1 MTKPLS
7 HPHRKA
13 GKAARLRQR
22 PESFR
27 RLSGLSVEKFD
38 ELLNQL
44 QPLWQEAEHKRLA
57 RPERRRAIGGGRN
70 YDLPLSDRLLLLL
83 MYYRLYVSQ
92 ETLGFWFD
100 MDDSAVSRR
109 IRQLEPLLA
118 QVFKIPEHK
127 IEMSEEEIEQLF
139 FDATEQPIQR
149 PQKKRQQKRYYSGKK
164 KRHTIKHQV
173 ATDHK
178 GRIKAVSVAYPGRVH
193 DKKVYDQE
201 PVQRPPEVP
210 AKGDSGYQ
218 GSDLQTPHKKPKG
231 GSLSEQQKAQNRQH
245 ARERIVVEHG
255 IGRMKVFQIL
265 AQRFRNALSRHT
277 LIFKNVAGLANLRF
291 A

>member
-7 HPHRKA
+7 QPHRKA
-13 GKAARLRQR
+13 GKAARLHQR

-38 ELLNQL
+38 ELLAQL

-70 YDLPLSDRLLLLL
+70 YDLPLNDRLLLLL

-92 ETLGFWFD
+92 ATLGFWFD
-100 MDDSAVSRR
+100 LDDSAVSRR

-118 QVFKIPEHK
+118 QFFKIPERK
-127 IEMSEEEIEQLF
+127 IEMSQAEIEQLF

-149 PQKKRQQKRYYSGKK
+149 PRKKGQQQRYYSGKK

-173 ATDHK
+173 VTDHK

-201 PVQRPPEVP
+201 PVQRPPHVP

-231 GSLSEQQKAQNRQH
+231 GTLSQQQKAQNRQH